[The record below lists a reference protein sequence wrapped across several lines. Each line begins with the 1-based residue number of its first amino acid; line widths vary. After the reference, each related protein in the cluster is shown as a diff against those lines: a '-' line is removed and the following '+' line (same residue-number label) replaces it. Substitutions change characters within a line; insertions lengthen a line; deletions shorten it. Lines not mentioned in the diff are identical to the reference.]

1 MIDGETLQLGQ
12 QRIQLSGIDAPE
24 SDQYCLADGAR
35 WPCGQQATK
44 ALKNY
49 IGLRP
54 VNCWGVDR
62 DNYGRLLAVCF
73 LAGESLN
80 GWLVSQGWALAYRHF
95 SDAYVEEEATA
106 KADGRGMWRG
116 QFIEPWNWRRGTRFQ
131 KGTRFQEKVV
141 PAAKECVIKGT
152 INGKGKKIYHLT
164 DQQFYALVNVD
175 EAKGERWFCTEDE
188 ARAAGWQPASQ

>member
-1 MIDGETLQLGQ
+1 MSCWRGDHFFRTERRGLNSHSSRPSGIGYAAGMIPLIAFLLLVPTLAWGQTLTGRVRVIDGETLQSGQ

-24 SDQYCLADGAR
+24 SDQYCLADSAR

-62 DNYGRLLAVCF
+62 DTYGRLLAVCF
-73 LAGESLN
+73 LAGENLN

-95 SDAYVEEEATA
+95 SAAYVEEEATA

-116 QFIEPWNWRRGTRFQ
+116 QFIEPWNWRRKRERSSKRERGS
-131 KGTRFQEKVV
+131 
-141 PAAKECVIKGT
+141 
-152 INGKGKKIYHLT
+152 KK
-164 DQQFYALVNVD
+164 
-175 EAKGERWFCTEDE
+175 R
-188 ARAAGWQPASQ
+188 